1 MTVDMR
7 RVKAAYYNHRTNARK
22 RGIGW
27 RFTFES
33 WWAIWEPYW
42 HLRGRGTNGLCMA
55 RERDDGPYSPENI
68 YLTTNLGNLRD
79 YHFRSRGGIE
89 ARQARKELR
98 EMQFARAAS
107 TKVAAKHEH
116 MSHIA
121 YKALNTS
128 KAVCNIKE
136 EELE

>member
-1 MTVDMR
+1 M
-7 RVKAAYYNHRTNARK
+7 
-22 RGIGW
+22 
-27 RFTFES
+27 
-33 WWAIWEPYW
+33 
-42 HLRGRGTNGLCMA
+42 
-55 RERDDGPYSPENI
+55 
-68 YLTTNLGNLRD
+68 TTNLGNLRD
-79 YHFRSRGGIE
+79 YRFRSRGGIE